1 MKTLIVIQS
10 RIASTRLFGKVML
23 EILNR
28 PVLSLMYERVK
39 QSKQYS
45 DIVIATSTNP
55 LDQNII
61 RFAEQERIK
70 VFAGDEYD
78 LLDRHYQV
86 AKMNKADAI
95 VKIPSDCP
103 LIDPGVIDNVISFYI
118 KNANKFDYVSNLHP
132 ATYPDG
138 NDVEIFSFSSL
149 EKAWKEAKLDYQ
161 REHTT
166 PFIWENTDVFR
177 IANVEW
183 ETGFEYFDKYR
194 LTLDYPED
202 FELIKNVFENLYPQ
216 NPYFGINEIIHFLDN
231 NPEIYNLNKKYL
243 GKYWYDNHLEQI
255 KNIEDYKSK
264 KYGNK

>member
-1 MKTLIVIQS
+1 MKILIVIQS

-23 EILNR
+23 QILNR
-28 PVLSLMYERVK
+28 SVLSLMIERVRR
-39 QSKQYS
+39 SRYYS

-61 RFAEQERIK
+61 QFAEREQIK

-86 AKMNKADAI
+86 AKIYKADAI

-103 LIDPGVIDNVISFYI
+103 LIDPFIIDNVISFYI
-118 KNANKFDYVSNLHP
+118 KNCINLDYVSNLHP

-138 NDVEIFSFSSL
+138 NDVEIFSFAAL

-166 PFIWENTDVFR
+166 PYIWENIDMFKLG
-177 IANVEW
+177 NVEW
-183 ETGFEYFDKYR
+183 ETGLEYFDKYR

-202 FELIKNVFENLYPQ
+202 FEQIKIIYENLYVK
-216 NPYFGINEIIHFLDN
+216 NPNFGLNEIIQFLDK
-231 NPEIYNLNKKYL
+231 NPDVYNLNKKYL
-243 GKYWYDNHLEQI
+243 GKYWYDNHIDEI
-255 KNIEDYKSK
+255 KNIDNYKK
-264 KYGNK
+264 MKYGK